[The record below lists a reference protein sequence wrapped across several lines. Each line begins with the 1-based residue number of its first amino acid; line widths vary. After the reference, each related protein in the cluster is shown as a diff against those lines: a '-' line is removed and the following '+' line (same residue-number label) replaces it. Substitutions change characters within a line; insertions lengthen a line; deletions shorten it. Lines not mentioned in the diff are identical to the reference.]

1 MNAPAAVAELLPE
14 RIVRLVREAP
24 RTPLELRQALGVES
38 SELLAALARLRREG
52 RVRVEALTG
61 EPAELVIRPAP

>member
-1 MNAPAAVAELLPE
+1 MSEPAAVAELLPE
-14 RIVRLVREAP
+14 RIARLVREAP

-38 SELLAALARLRREG
+38 SELLAALARLRRQG

-61 EPAELVIRPAP
+61 ESPELVIRPAP